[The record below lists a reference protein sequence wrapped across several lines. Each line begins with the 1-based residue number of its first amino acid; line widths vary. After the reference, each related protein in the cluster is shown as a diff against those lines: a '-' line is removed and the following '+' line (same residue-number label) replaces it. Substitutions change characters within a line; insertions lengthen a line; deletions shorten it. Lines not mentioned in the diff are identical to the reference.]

1 MNISKDTENKVRLL
15 LQQHRK
21 LEAVKLV
28 YNTAHCGLKEAK
40 DYVDNLGLQ
49 QPTAPSHSINNI
61 DDTILALLAENK
73 KIHAVKYYKDQTGKP
88 LAESLAYVDSLYKN
102 RTPGQRSSTM
112 NTEIDKIIQQQG
124 MAPGSKKHQG
134 NFLPKL
140 FIFLILTA
148 LAIYLLFLR

>member
-1 MNISKDTENKVRLL
+1 MNISQDTESKVRLL
-15 LQQHRK
+15 VQQHRK

-28 YNTAHCGLKEAK
+28 YDTTHCGLKEAK
-40 DYVDNLGLQ
+40 DYVDNLESPIPHT
-49 QPTAPSHSINNI
+49 PTNTNNI

-102 RTPGQRSSTM
+102 RKPGQQSTTM
-112 NTEIDKIIQQQG
+112 NTEIDKIIRQQG

-140 FIFLILTA
+140 LIFLVVTA